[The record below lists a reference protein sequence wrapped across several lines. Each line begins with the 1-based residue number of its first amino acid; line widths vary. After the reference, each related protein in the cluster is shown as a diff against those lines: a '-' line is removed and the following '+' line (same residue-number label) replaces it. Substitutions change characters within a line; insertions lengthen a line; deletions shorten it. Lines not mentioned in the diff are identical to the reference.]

1 MAVEPIREQLQ
12 GSGTGAVIGG
22 VLGAFVGYQFGFH
35 RVRRE
40 PVRSTCPMTASSG
53 AIRVGIGGWVFPPWR
68 NNFYPEGLAQKC
80 ELQYASRQLSAIEI
94 NATYHRL
101 QKPASFAKWRD
112 ATPPGFVFSVKG
124 SQYVTN
130 RRVLGEAGE
139 AIGRFMASG
148 LAELGPKL
156 GPIVWQFATT
166 KVFDPDDFDAFLKL
180 LPRTLDGHRVRHA
193 VEVRHRSFMTPEF
206 LALVRGHGVATVF
219 ADSDKYP
226 SFADGSSD
234 FVYARLMKTES
245 RQKTGYAPERI
256 RLWAET
262 ARRWAKGQEDPALP
276 RIEEDAVKSEP
287 RDVFAFFISGAKER
301 APSAATA
308 MLAELGFAPIAMP

>member
-1 MAVEPIREQLQ
+1 MTTARCCP
-12 GSGTGAVIGG
+12 GAPAQSKTMPPAPSKTKAPG
-22 VLGAFVGYQFGFH
+22 V
-35 RVRRE
+35 
-40 PVRSTCPMTASSG
+40 
-53 AIRVGIGGWVFPPWR
+53 IRVGIGGWVFPPWR
-68 NNFYPEGLAQKC
+68 KNFYPEGLAQRN
-80 ELQYASRQLSAIEI
+80 ELEYASRQLSAIEI

-112 ATPPGFVFSVKG
+112 ATPPGFVFTVKG

-166 KVFDPDDFDAFLKL
+166 KVFDPDDFESFLKL
-180 LPRTLDGHRVRHA
+180 LPGELEGLKLRHA
-193 VEVRHRSFMTPEF
+193 VEVRHPSFMTPEF
-206 LALVRGHGVATVF
+206 LALVRRYGVATVF

-226 SFADGSSD
+226 SFADASGD
-234 FVYARLMKTES
+234 FVYARLMMTEAKH
-245 RQKTGYAPERI
+245 KTGYAPQRI
-256 RLWAET
+256 RFWSDAARHWARGATVAE
-262 ARRWAKGQEDPALP
+262 LP
-276 RIEEDAVKSEP
+276 RIEPAATQGKA

-301 APSAATA
+301 APGAATA
-308 MLAELGFAPIAMP
+308 MLAELGFEPLAMP

>member
-1 MAVEPIREQLQ
+1 
-12 GSGTGAVIGG
+12 
-22 VLGAFVGYQFGFH
+22 
-35 RVRRE
+35 
-40 PVRSTCPMTASSG
+40 MTRPAG

-68 NNFYPEGLAQKC
+68 NNFYPEGLAQKN
-80 ELQYASRQLSAIEI
+80 ELEYASRQLSAIEI

-112 ATPPGFVFSVKG
+112 ATPAGFMFSVKG

-166 KVFDPDDFDAFLKL
+166 KVFDPADFGAFLEL
-180 LPRTLDGHRVRHA
+180 LPAQLEGQRLRHA
-193 VEVRHRSFMTPEF
+193 VEVRHPSFMTPDF
-206 LALVRGHGVATVF
+206 LALVRRHGVATVF

-226 SFADGSSD
+226 SFADTSSD
-234 FVYARLMKTES
+234 FVYARLMMTES
-245 RQKTGYAPERI
+245 RHKIGYSAERI
-256 RLWAET
+256 RFWAGAARAWAAGGDAEGLPKVET
-262 ARRWAKGQEDPALP
+262 PASKA
-276 RIEEDAVKSEP
+276 EA

-301 APSAATA
+301 APLAAKA
-308 MLAELGFAPIAMP
+308 MLAEFGFQPLPLP

>member
-1 MAVEPIREQLQ
+1 MPPAP
-12 GSGTGAVIGG
+12 SKTKAPG
-22 VLGAFVGYQFGFH
+22 V
-35 RVRRE
+35 
-40 PVRSTCPMTASSG
+40 
-53 AIRVGIGGWVFPPWR
+53 IRVGIGGWVFPPWR
-68 NNFYPEGLAQKC
+68 NNFYPEGLAQRN
-80 ELQYASRQLSAIEI
+80 ELEYASRQLSAIEI

-166 KVFDPDDFDAFLKL
+166 KVFDPADFESFLKL
-180 LPRTLDGHRVRHA
+180 LPGELEGQKLRHA
-193 VEVRHRSFMTPEF
+193 VEVRHPSFMTPEF
-206 LALVRGHGVATVF
+206 LALVRRRGVATVF

-226 SFADGSSD
+226 SFADASGD
-234 FVYARLMKTES
+234 FVYARLMMTES
-245 RQKTGYAPERI
+245 KTQDRLCAAADPLLVGRGAP
-256 RLWAET
+256 LGG
-262 ARRWAKGQEDPALP
+262 ARRSPSCRGDRARGDAGQA
-276 RIEEDAVKSEP
+276 
-287 RDVFAFFISGAKER
+287 R
-301 APSAATA
+301 ATCSPSSSAAPRKGRRERRRPCSPSSGSSRSRCRDA
-308 MLAELGFAPIAMP
+308 KRKASRLPKQRARPRSLRGG

>member
-1 MAVEPIREQLQ
+1 
-12 GSGTGAVIGG
+12 
-22 VLGAFVGYQFGFH
+22 
-35 RVRRE
+35 
-40 PVRSTCPMTASSG
+40 MTAASG
-53 AIRVGIGGWVFPPWR
+53 AIRVGVGGWVFPPWR
-68 NNFYPEGLAQKC
+68 NNFYPEGLAQKN
-80 ELQYASRQLSAIEI
+80 ELEYASRQLSAIEI

-166 KVFDPDDFDAFLKL
+166 KVFDPVDFESFLKL
-180 LPRTLDGHRVRHA
+180 LPSTLDGRPLRHA
-193 VEVRHRSFMTPEF
+193 VEVRHPSFMTPEF
-206 LALVRGHGVATVF
+206 LALVRRHGVGTVF

-226 SFADGSSD
+226 SFADSSGD
-234 FVYARLMKTES
+234 FFYARLMMTES
-245 RQKTGYAPERI
+245 KHKTGYAPARI
-256 RLWAET
+256 RFWADA
-262 ARRWAKGQEDPALP
+262 ARRWARGESVETLP
-276 RIEEDAVKSEP
+276 QVESAAPKAKP

-301 APSAATA
+301 APGAATA
-308 MLAELGFAPIAMP
+308 LLGELGFEPLPMP